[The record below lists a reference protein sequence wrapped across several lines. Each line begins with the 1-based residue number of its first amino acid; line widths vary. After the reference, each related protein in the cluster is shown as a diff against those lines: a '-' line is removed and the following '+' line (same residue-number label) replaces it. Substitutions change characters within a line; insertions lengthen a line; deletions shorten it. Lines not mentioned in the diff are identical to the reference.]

1 MKRNEE
7 QYLESWLKNSNRKP
21 LIIRG
26 ARQTGKSTLVRLFA
40 KNARLELIE
49 LNFEE
54 NYRYKEIFSSN
65 DVKTIIQSL
74 EIHLN
79 IRIDC
84 NRSLLFLD
92 EIQAHPEAITTLRYF
107 YEKLPELAVV
117 AAGSLL
123 EFVLEEHSFS
133 MPVGRIEYLFMG
145 PMTFEEYL
153 NANEGEK
160 LVRFLKEYSLK
171 EAIPESIHKIA
182 MDHLRIYFL
191 IGGMPEVIK
200 TFIESGSLLE
210 ADKIKYSILNTFR
223 DDFAKYKGQQV
234 LANLQEVF
242 DRLGSIVGKKI
253 MYKSLLS
260 EEKSYKVEKIL
271 KLFENARLL
280 YRAYHSSANGL
291 PLKAE
296 INRKKA
302 KGIFLDIGLYLSI
315 NGLSLASLRI
325 DKNLFFSNRGELAE
339 QFIGQHLLYCRPKFM
354 RPEVYHWS
362 REKSQSNA
370 EIDYLFQFN
379 NQVLPIEVKSGKTG
393 TLKSLHLF
401 MEQKTLKQAVR
412 FSTNKPIVEKVAPSL
427 SKSDYGYDL
436 ITLPLYLVEE
446 TERLLNLKGPVDW

>member
-1 MKRNEE
+1 MKRKEE
-7 QYLESWLKNSNRKP
+7 QYLNNWLKNSHRKP

-26 ARQTGKSTLVRLFA
+26 ARQTGKSTLARLFA
-40 KNARLELIE
+40 RNSNLEIVE

-54 NYRYKEIFSSN
+54 NYQFKEIFSTN
-65 DVKTIIQSL
+65 DVKKIIKSL
-74 EIHLN
+74 EIHLD

-92 EIQAHPEAITTLRYF
+92 EIQAHPEAIAILRYF
-107 YEKLPELAVV
+107 YENMPELPVL

-123 EFVLEEHSFS
+123 EFALEEYSFS

-153 NANEGEK
+153 NANNGEQ
-160 LVRFLKEYSLK
+160 LVNYLNNYSLK
-171 EAIPESIHKIA
+171 EAVPESIHRDA
-182 MDHLRIYFL
+182 LEHLRTYFL
-191 IGGMPEVIK
+191 IGGMPEVIG
-200 TFIESGSLLE
+200 TYLESGSLLE

-223 DDFAKYKGQQV
+223 DDFNKYKGRLN

-242 DRLGSIVGKKI
+242 DRLGIIVGKKI
-253 MYKSLLS
+253 TYKSLLPD
-260 EEKSYKVEKIL
+260 EKSYKVEKIL

-280 YRAYHSSANGL
+280 YRAYHSNANGL

-315 NGLSLASLRI
+315 NGLSLASLNM
-325 DKNLFFSNRGELAE
+325 DENLFFSNRGELAE
-339 QFIGQHLLYCRPKFM
+339 QFIGQHLLYSQPEYM
-354 RPEVYHWS
+354 ISEVYYWN

-370 EIDYLFQFN
+370 EIDYLLQLN
-379 NQVLPIEVKSGKTG
+379 NTILPIEVKSGKTG

-401 MEQKTLKQAVR
+401 VEQKNLKQAVR
-412 FSTNKPIVEKVAPSL
+412 FSTNKPIMEMVSPSL
-427 SKSDYGYDL
+427 SESNCRYRL
-436 ITLPLYLVEE
+436 ITLPLYMVEQ
-446 TERLLNLKGPVDW
+446 TERLLNLL